1 MSIAAV
7 GKQSVLDRKDRSK
20 VALSCFLGSAIE
32 WYDFMLYGFLAPLV
46 FDKLFFPNAD
56 PVAGTIAVLGI
67 FAVGFVARPL
77 GGLFFGHFGDRLG
90 RKPVMAATLILM
102 GLSTTAIGLLPTYGS
117 LGIWAAVLLLV
128 LRFLQGFALGGE
140 STGAP
145 VLMLESAPEGK
156 RGVFASIAQSGNFAG
171 VVIATLV
178 VSFVAT
184 LPSGI
189 LLGWGWRVPFLFS
202 IVLVALGFYVRLKV
216 EESPVFEAARTAPT
230 RIPLLQVLDNYKRP
244 AFIVFCCALAESGVF
259 YLTSIFGLSYGVKTL
274 GLDQATLLRGVL
286 IGNVIAIGMVPLFGS
301 LSDRIGR
308 RLVLGTGFV
317 LAGLYVAFLFFP
329 LLQTRDTMLV
339 MLAMAIPGAL
349 IQPMH
354 IGVTS
359 SFYPELF
366 SDTRIRFS
374 GVSLGRQFGTIF
386 GGGAMPVIAASLL
399 AWSGGSLVPIVI
411 YFSIVSIIAVTAVVV
426 ADETRL
432 RSI

>member
-1 MSIAAV
+1 MSVAALNS
-7 GKQSVLDRKDRSK
+7 QSALLNKDRTK

-46 FDKLFFPNAD
+46 FDKLFFPHAD
-56 PVAGTIAVLGI
+56 PVAGMIAVLGI

-102 GLSTTAIGLLPTYGS
+102 GLSTTAIGLLPTYDS
-117 LGIWAAVLLLV
+117 IGIWAAGFLLA

-178 VSFVAT
+178 VSFAAA
-184 LPSGI
+184 LPSDV
-189 LLGWGWRVPFLFS
+189 LLTWGWRVPFLLS
-202 IVLVALGFYVRLKV
+202 IVLVGLGFYVRLKV
-216 EESPVFEAARTAPT
+216 EESPVFEATRTPPARV
-230 RIPLLQVLDNYKRP
+230 PLLQVLDNYKRP
-244 AFIVFCCALAESGVF
+244 ALIVFCCALAESGVF

-274 GLDQATLLRGVL
+274 GIDQATLLRGVL
-286 IGNVIAIGMVPLFGS
+286 LGNVIAIAMVPLFGA

-308 RLVLGTGFV
+308 RVVLGTGFV

-329 LLQTRDTMLV
+329 LLQTRDTLLV
-339 MLAMAIPGAL
+339 VLATAIPGAL

-366 SDTRIRFS
+366 PDTRVRFS

-399 AWSGGSLVPIVI
+399 AWSGGSLLPILI
-411 YFSIVSIIAVTAVVV
+411 YFSLVSVIAIGAVM
-426 ADETRL
+426 AAEETRL
-432 RSI
+432 RAI

>member
-1 MSIAAV
+1 MSVAALN
-7 GKQSVLDRKDRSK
+7 GQSALRNKDRTK

-46 FDKLFFPNAD
+46 FDKLFFPHAD
-56 PVAGTIAVLGI
+56 PVAGMIAVLGI

-102 GLSTTAIGLLPTYGS
+102 GLSTTAIGLLPTYDS
-117 LGIWAAVLLLV
+117 IGIWAAGFLLA

-178 VSFVAT
+178 VSFAAA
-184 LPSGI
+184 LPSDV
-189 LLGWGWRVPFLFS
+189 LLTWGWRVPFLLS
-202 IVLVALGFYVRLKV
+202 IVLVGLGFYVRLKV
-216 EESPVFEAARTAPT
+216 EESPVFEATRTPPARV
-230 RIPLLQVLDNYKRP
+230 PLLQVLDNYKRP
-244 AFIVFCCALAESGVF
+244 ALIVFCCALAESGVF

-274 GLDQATLLRGVL
+274 GIDQATLLRGVL
-286 IGNVIAIGMVPLFGS
+286 LGNVIAIAMVPLFGA

-329 LLQTRDTMLV
+329 LLQTRDTLLV
-339 MLAMAIPGAL
+339 VLAMAIPGAL

-366 SDTRIRFS
+366 PDTRVRFS

-399 AWSGGSLVPIVI
+399 AWSGGSLLPILM
-411 YFSIVSIIAVTAVVV
+411 YFSLVSVIAIGAVM
-426 ADETRL
+426 AAEETRL
-432 RSI
+432 RAI

>member
-1 MSIAAV
+1 MSVAALN
-7 GKQSVLDRKDRSK
+7 GQSALRNKDRTK

-46 FDKLFFPNAD
+46 FDKLFFPHAD
-56 PVAGTIAVLGI
+56 PVAGMIAVLGI

-102 GLSTTAIGLLPTYGS
+102 GLSTTAIGLLPTYDS
-117 LGIWAAVLLLV
+117 IGIWAAGFLLA

-178 VSFVAT
+178 VSFAAA
-184 LPSGI
+184 LPSDV
-189 LLGWGWRVPFLFS
+189 LLTWGWRVPFLLS
-202 IVLVALGFYVRLKV
+202 IVLVGLGFYVRLKV
-216 EESPVFEAARTAPT
+216 EESPVFEATRTPPARV
-230 RIPLLQVLDNYKRP
+230 PLLQVLDNYKRP
-244 AFIVFCCALAESGVF
+244 ALIVFCCALAESGVF

-274 GLDQATLLRGVL
+274 GIDQATLLRGVL
-286 IGNVIAIGMVPLFGS
+286 IGNVIAIAMVPLFGA

-317 LAGLYVAFLFFP
+317 QAGLYVAFLFFP
-329 LLQTRDTMLV
+329 LLQTRDTLLV
-339 MLAMAIPGAL
+339 VLAMAIPGAL

-366 SDTRIRFS
+366 PDTRVRFS

-399 AWSGGSLVPIVI
+399 AWSGGSLLPILI
-411 YFSIVSIIAVTAVVV
+411 YFSLVSVIAIGAVM
-426 ADETRL
+426 AAEETRL
-432 RSI
+432 RAI

>member
-1 MSIAAV
+1 MSVAALN
-7 GKQSVLDRKDRSK
+7 GQSALRNKDRTK

-46 FDKLFFPNAD
+46 FDKLFFPHAD
-56 PVAGTIAVLGI
+56 PVAGMIAVLGI

-102 GLSTTAIGLLPTYGS
+102 GLSTTAIGLLPTYDS
-117 LGIWAAVLLLV
+117 IGIWAAGFLLA

-178 VSFVAT
+178 VSFAAA
-184 LPSGI
+184 LPSDV
-189 LLGWGWRVPFLFS
+189 LLTWGWRVPFLLS
-202 IVLVALGFYVRLKV
+202 IVLVGLGFYVRLKV
-216 EESPVFEAARTAPT
+216 EESPVFEATRTPPARV
-230 RIPLLQVLDNYKRP
+230 PLLQVLDNYKRP
-244 AFIVFCCALAESGVF
+244 ALIVFCCALAESGVF

-274 GLDQATLLRGVL
+274 GIDQATLLRGVL
-286 IGNVIAIGMVPLFGS
+286 LGNVIAIAMVPLFGA

-329 LLQTRDTMLV
+329 LLQTRDTLLV
-339 MLAMAIPGAL
+339 VLAMAIPGAL

-366 SDTRIRFS
+366 PDTRVRFS

-399 AWSGGSLVPIVI
+399 AWSGGSLLPILI
-411 YFSIVSIIAVTAVVV
+411 YFSLVSVIAIGAVM
-426 ADETRL
+426 AAEETRL
-432 RSI
+432 RAI

>member
-1 MSIAAV
+1 MSVAALN
-7 GKQSVLDRKDRSK
+7 GQSALRNKDRTK
-20 VALSCFLGSAIE
+20 VALSYFLGSAIE
-32 WYDFMLYGFLAPLV
+32 WYDFMLYGFLAPIV
-46 FDKLFFPNAD
+46 FDKLFFPHAD
-56 PVAGTIAVLGI
+56 PVAGMIAVLGI

-102 GLSTTAIGLLPTYGS
+102 GLSTTAIGLLPTYDS
-117 LGIWAAVLLLV
+117 IGIWAAGCLLA

-178 VSFVAT
+178 VSFAAA
-184 LPSGI
+184 LPSDV
-189 LLGWGWRVPFLFS
+189 LLTWGWRVPFLLS
-202 IVLVALGFYVRLKV
+202 IVLVGLGFYIRLKV
-216 EESPVFEAARTAPT
+216 EESPVFEATRTPPARV
-230 RIPLLQVLDNYKRP
+230 PLLQVLDNYKRP
-244 AFIVFCCALAESGVF
+244 ALIVFCCALAESGVF

-274 GLDQATLLRGVL
+274 GIDQATLLRGVL
-286 IGNVIAIGMVPLFGS
+286 LGNVIAIAMVPLFGA

-308 RLVLGTGFV
+308 RVVLGTGFV

-329 LLQTRDTMLV
+329 LLQTRDTLLV
-339 MLAMAIPGAL
+339 VLAMAIPGAL

-366 SDTRIRFS
+366 PDTRVRFS

-399 AWSGGSLVPIVI
+399 AWSGGSLLPILI
-411 YFSIVSIIAVTAVVV
+411 YFSLVSVIAIGAVL
-426 ADETRL
+426 AAEETRL
-432 RSI
+432 RAI

>member
-1 MSIAAV
+1 MSAAALN
-7 GKQSVLDRKDRSK
+7 GQSALRNKDRTK

-46 FDKLFFPNAD
+46 FDKLFFPHAD
-56 PVAGTIAVLGI
+56 PVAGMIAVLGI

-102 GLSTTAIGLLPTYGS
+102 GLSTTAIGLLPTYDS
-117 LGIWAAVLLLV
+117 IGIWAAGFLLA

-178 VSFVAT
+178 VSFAAA
-184 LPSGI
+184 LPSDV
-189 LLGWGWRVPFLFS
+189 LLTWGWRVPFLLS
-202 IVLVALGFYVRLKV
+202 IVLVGLGFYVRLKV
-216 EESPVFEAARTAPT
+216 EESPVFEATRTPPARV
-230 RIPLLQVLDNYKRP
+230 PLLQVLDNYKRP
-244 AFIVFCCALAESGVF
+244 ALIVFCCALAESGVF

-274 GLDQATLLRGVL
+274 GIDQATLLRGVL
-286 IGNVIAIGMVPLFGS
+286 LGNVIAIAMVPLFGA

-329 LLQTRDTMLV
+329 LLQTRDTLLV
-339 MLAMAIPGAL
+339 VLAMAIPGAL

-366 SDTRIRFS
+366 PDTRVRFS

-399 AWSGGSLVPIVI
+399 AWSGGSLLPILM
-411 YFSIVSIIAVTAVVV
+411 YFSLVSVIAIGAVM
-426 ADETRL
+426 AAEETRL
-432 RSI
+432 RAI